1 MMSSSY
7 DGRGDGRSTSMAVV
21 QTVRSIYA
29 TGGLSRFYR
38 GLPAGLVG
46 VFPYSAIDMS
56 TFEGAKLAYLQA
68 AGRSDMPVYA
78 TLMIGSISGSF
89 GAVTV
94 YPLNLVR
101 TRLQASGTPAHPY
114 IYHGFVD
121 AFRQTYAREGLRGF
135 YSGLGPTLAKVIPA
149 VSISYTVYEQSKKLF
164 GVI

>member
-21 QTVRSIYA
+21 QTLRAIYGK
-29 TGGLSRFYR
+29 GGMKAFYR

-68 AGRSDMPVYA
+68 SGRGEMPVYA
-78 TLMIGSISGSF
+78 TLMIGSISGSV
-89 GAVTV
+89 GAITV

-101 TRLQASGTPAHPY
+101 TRLQATGTPAHPY
-114 IYHGFVD
+114 IYHGFKD
-121 AFRQTYAREGLRGF
+121 AFRQTYLRDGLRGF

-149 VSISYTVYEQSKKLF
+149 VSISYTVYEQSKMLF
-164 GVI
+164 GII